1 MQSPNCWAKEVEVQK
16 LVTIGVLIAFIVLA
30 HRASSAGHPHQYRLM
45 LPCLPVQAWQVMAR
59 TNKLQVV
66 DTRTDADGDTWLIW
80 EVEGK
85 EYWRLTFLPKDGSA
99 ICIVGGA
106 GTLSLPPVNKENI

>member
-1 MQSPNCWAKEVEVQK
+1 MRK
-16 LVTIGVLIAFIVLA
+16 LVPAGVLIAFIMLIS
-30 HRASSAGHPHQYRLM
+30 HASAAGHPRQYRLM
-45 LPCLPVQAWQVMAR
+45 LPCLPVQAWSAMAR
-59 TNKLQVV
+59 TNKLEAI
-66 DTRTDADGDTWLIW
+66 DTRIDADGDTWIIW

-99 ICIVGGA
+99 ICVVGGA